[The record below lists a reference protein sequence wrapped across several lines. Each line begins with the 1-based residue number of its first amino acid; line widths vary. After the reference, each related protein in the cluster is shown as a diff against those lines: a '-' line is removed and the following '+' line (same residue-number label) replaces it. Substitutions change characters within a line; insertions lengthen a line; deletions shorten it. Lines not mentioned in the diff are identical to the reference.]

1 MNLRWSKVKTD
12 YSMTESS
19 ILGESDDSDE
29 GIDFEKT
36 ITEEVLRGSLEK
48 KRTFL
53 VKFLRRKSCEL
64 GNRKVSQHTLN
75 IDPQAAGRS
84 SFKIKKGERV
94 FHVQI
99 ENTSEEEDSGENLAG
114 EFEKHFW
121 DT

>member
-1 MNLRWSKVKTD
+1 MRWSKVKTD

-64 GNRKVSQHTLN
+64 GNRKVSQRTLN
-75 IDPQAAGRS
+75 IDTQAAVRS
-84 SFKIKKGERV
+84 SFKINKRK
-94 FHVQI
+94 I
-99 ENTSEEEDSGENLAG
+99 CA
-114 EFEKHFW
+114 
-121 DT
+121 